1 MTDALSLRSTI
12 RTQRQALSPREQQ
25 QCANAMTDHFSGHPV
40 FANAQHIAFY
50 LAANGE
56 ANPNGLMQQALTHG
70 KHCYLPRL
78 EARSMHF
85 HRYQSGD
92 ALITNN
98 FGIDEPS
105 RNSPF
110 IDASTLDLVLV
121 PLVAFDDQGNRLGM
135 GGGFYDRT
143 FAFRLEATERQP
155 LLIGLAYG
163 FQQTVALVRQAWDV
177 PLDGVL
183 TEAGYRDFSR

>member
-1 MTDALSLRSTI
+1 MADALSLRSTI
-12 RTQRQALSPREQQ
+12 RAQRQALTPREQQ
-25 QCANAMTDHFSGHPV
+25 RCAQAMTEHFAHHPL
-40 FANAQHIAFY
+40 FADAQHIAFY

-56 ANPNGLMQQALTHG
+56 ANPNGLMQQALTCN
-70 KHCYLPRL
+70 KACYLPRL

-85 HRYQSGD
+85 HRYQTGD

-110 IDASTLDLVLV
+110 LNASELDLVLV
-121 PLVAFDDQGNRLGM
+121 PLVAFDDHGNRLGM

-143 FAFRLEATERQP
+143 FAFRLESTARP
-155 LLIGLAYG
+155 LLVGVAYG
-163 FQQTVALVRQAWDV
+163 FQQVAALARQPWDV